1 MKIEN
6 NKHVSSQFGMPRYTN
21 LDYIK
26 KVKYTRIL
34 FLRVN
39 DSVVVSLTSDNDKR
53 IKEWAKRAT
62 NKFSILLSTEVR
74 NPIKTRKYFW
84 DKLKPY
90 QVGNKKEHRYIISD
104 KELIDII
111 TTKDIRLA
119 PFSHGE
125 YINRDYIKHNG
136 QTFVKNEKAEIK

>member
-39 DSVVVSLTSDNDKR
+39 DSVIVSLTSDNDKR

-62 NKFSILLSTEVR
+62 NKFSILLSTEVK

-84 DKLKPY
+84 DKRSGESLFRRVDGER
-90 QVGNKKEHRYIISD
+90 QRNSD
-104 KELIDII
+104 SLANVLYFACPRGEFIDGYCVRI
-111 TTKDIRLA
+111 
-119 PFSHGE
+119 G
-125 YINRDYIKHNG
+125 
-136 QTFVKNEKAEIK
+136 

>member
-6 NKHVSSQFGMPRYTN
+6 NQHVSSLFGIVCYTN
-21 LDYIK
+21 LEYIR

-34 FLRVN
+34 FLRIN

-62 NKFSILLSTEVR
+62 NKFSVLLSAEVK

-90 QVGNKKEHRYIISD
+90 RVGNKKEHRYIISD

-111 TTKDIRLA
+111 TTKDVRLTLL
-119 PFSHGE
+119 SHGE
-125 YINRDYIKHNG
+125 YINRGYIKLDG
-136 QTFVKNEKAEIK
+136 WTVVKNEKAEIN